1 LIFDTDIEA
10 IRWREG
16 SLFFFFFAE
25 AMLRP
30 DIHLEK
36 KINSPFTKLI
46 EMIVFHVKKKSMS
59 IKLLKED

>member
-1 LIFDTDIEA
+1 MTQTLRQFDGEREA
-10 IRWREG
+10 
-16 SLFFFFFAE
+16 FFFFFAE